1 MNEPT
6 HFTYQPFN
14 REDDLQQGDILLPTE
29 DIRRM
34 LEDVHPHFLDSKYNA
49 FLVLTQ
55 TCDLVRRNGAKP
67 KTRYIN
73 LAVVRPLQDIL
84 CSLLD
89 KVCTKVKI
97 SGNFAEGLYTL
108 ESRDNAEM
116 LLKRILDQNEQSMG
130 LFYLHPDANVKIAVE
145 SVALLQ
151 VSIAVRTEEHYEK
164 LINAREGRL
173 SVEFQSK
180 LGWLVG
186 NLFSRVATQDWPNKK
201 RNELIDEFLGFNETS
216 NMTPRWVSKE
226 SIKLANQANLN
237 IIDLKVD
244 EVIATLEK
252 HKPPLKI
259 DVAVEHVISTIKD
272 LIDDIPDDTLDK
284 IKGRLKSN
292 IYFDALFK

>member
-1 MNEPT
+1 
-6 HFTYQPFN
+6 
-14 REDDLQQGDILLPTE
+14 
-29 DIRRM
+29 M

-55 TCDLVRRNGAKP
+55 TCDLVRREGDKP

-89 KVCTKVKI
+89 KVCAKVKI
-97 SGNFAEGLYTL
+97 SGAFAEGLYTL
-108 ESRDNAEM
+108 ESRDKAEM
-116 LLKRILDQNEQSMG
+116 LLKRVLDQNEQSMG
-130 LFYLHPDANVKIAVE
+130 LFYLHPDTNVKIAVE

-186 NLFSRVATQDWPNKK
+186 NLFSRVATRDWPSKK
-201 RNELIDEFLGFNETS
+201 RTELINDFLGIEGTS
-216 NMTPRWVSKE
+216 NKTPRWVSKE
-226 SIKLANQANLN
+226 SIKLANKAKVN
-237 IIDLKVD
+237 IKDLKAD
-244 EVIATLEK
+244 EVFAALEA

-259 DVAVEHVISTIKD
+259 DVAVEHIISIVKD
-272 LIDDIPDDTLDK
+272 MITDLPDDTLEK